1 MKFIIIRHA
10 ESNGNKEH
18 IIQGTNDI
26 YTITQNG
33 INECLAMLKKNNKQ
47 LELVDKVYCSKLIRA
62 KQTCEIIASSIHFKG
77 EIIYTSLLNEMNPGV
92 ISGMQRDKVKIKYPN
107 YYNLWMARKDLDGIP
122 GAETGEELQV
132 RCLAFLQNF
141 IEDTE
146 TNNTYLVVTHAGYM
160 RCLINICNGNERI
173 RPVNVGN
180 LSLHVIENPWNN
192 IKHRCL
198 KRDKRSSVYIIEL
211 HNKKYILKRYRRL
224 ITSWDIEIS
233 HIENKVAAVKKNIP
247 KVYWIGKNKGMFKI
261 MEYMKG
267 NPIIEMSYITLQ
279 DIKIIIKEL
288 YEINSLYNE
297 FNEELPKNKHT
308 LYEKILR
315 YMNNC
320 KDKTLYN
327 IGILLLENKLIMD
340 LLMSEQKLCL
350 YDMHN
355 LNVLHN
361 MKEFCFIDLD
371 SVVYAPKDYQI
382 ASFLSAFCLLNNV
395 CDKEYE
401 LREILLYSQKFGY
414 CPSNIISLLI
424 IRAYTGIIYF
434 SSDFNDN
441 NKEYIEKY
449 KKLIYKSCMLLEE
462 NKNILGRDILNIIEN
477 DWRDIY

>member
-1 MKFIIIRHA
+1 
-10 ESNGNKEH
+10 
-18 IIQGTNDI
+18 
-26 YTITQNG
+26 
-33 INECLAMLKKNNKQ
+33 
-47 LELVDKVYCSKLIRA
+47 
-62 KQTCEIIASSIHFKG
+62 
-77 EIIYTSLLNEMNPGV
+77 
-92 ISGMQRDKVKIKYPN
+92 
-107 YYNLWMARKDLDGIP
+107 
-122 GAETGEELQV
+122 
-132 RCLAFLQNF
+132 
-141 IEDTE
+141 
-146 TNNTYLVVTHAGYM
+146 
-160 RCLINICNGNERI
+160 
-173 RPVNVGN
+173 
-180 LSLHVIENPWNN
+180 
-192 IKHRCL
+192 
-198 KRDKRSSVYIIEL
+198 
-211 HNKKYILKRYRRL
+211 
-224 ITSWDIEIS
+224 
-233 HIENKVAAVKKNIP
+233 
-247 KVYWIGKNKGMFKI
+247 
-261 MEYMKG
+261 
-267 NPIIEMSYITLQ
+267 MSYITLQ